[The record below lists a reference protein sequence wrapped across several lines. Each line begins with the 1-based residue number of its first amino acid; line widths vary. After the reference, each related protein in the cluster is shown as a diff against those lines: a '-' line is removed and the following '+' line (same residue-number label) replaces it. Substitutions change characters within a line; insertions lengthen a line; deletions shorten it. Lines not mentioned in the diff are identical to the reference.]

1 MEKNVVVEIIT
12 KSLSEYLESRE
23 ELIELHEETALVG
36 RKSVLDSIGLV
47 NLIVDI
53 ESKML
58 ELNYEIS
65 LLSEKA
71 LSQSNSPFRN
81 ISTLA
86 DFIVIE
92 INEQK

>member
-1 MEKNVVVEIIT
+1 
-12 KSLSEYLESRE
+12 
-23 ELIELHEETALVG
+23 
-36 RKSVLDSIGLV
+36 
-47 NLIVDI
+47 
-53 ESKML
+53 ML

-71 LSQSNSPFRN
+71 MSQTNSPFRN

>member
-1 MEKNVVVEIIT
+1 MEKKIVVEIIT
-12 KSLSEYLESRE
+12 KSLAEYLESRD
-23 ELIELHEETALVG
+23 ELVEIHEDTALVG
-36 RKSVLDSIGLV
+36 RKAVLDSIGLV

-53 ESKML
+53 EGKML

-71 LSQSNSPFRN
+71 MSQTNSPFRN